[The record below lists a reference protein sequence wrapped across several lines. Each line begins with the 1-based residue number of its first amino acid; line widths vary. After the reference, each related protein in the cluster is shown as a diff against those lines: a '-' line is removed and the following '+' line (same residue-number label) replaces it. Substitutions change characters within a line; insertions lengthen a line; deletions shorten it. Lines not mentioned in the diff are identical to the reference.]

1 MKTKLLYSALIAS
14 CLVALSSC
22 DPNDWNDK
30 LDGFDGDKG
39 ITNKQMIPTRLPMP
53 TTPTLQQTPPTSSR
67 LATL

>member
-30 LDGFDGDKG
+30 LDGDILGTALRSDRK
-39 ITNKQMIPTRLPMP
+39 
-53 TTPTLQQTPPTSSR
+53 
-67 LATL
+67 